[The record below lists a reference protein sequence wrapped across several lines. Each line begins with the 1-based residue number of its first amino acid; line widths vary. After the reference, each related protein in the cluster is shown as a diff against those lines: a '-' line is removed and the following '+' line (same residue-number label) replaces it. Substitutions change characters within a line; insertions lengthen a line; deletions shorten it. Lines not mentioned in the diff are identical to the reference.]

1 MLVRKLLAG
10 LSYKITTW
18 TRIPKVYPDTH
29 QDAEKKLEETSKVPL
44 LKRDTTDWYS
54 ENPDTW
60 YQGPLILLEE
70 TQEGLKEYQAH

>member
-1 MLVRKLLAG
+1 MLVQKLLAG

-18 TRIPKVYPDTH
+18 IRIPKVYPGTH
-29 QDAEKKLEETSKVPL
+29 HNAEKKLEETSEVPL
-44 LKRDTTDWYS
+44 YKRDTIDWYS

-60 YQGPLILLEE
+60 YKGPLIFLEE